1 MKNRPIKIVEGRD
14 STIANPLFVGAG
26 VVQEEGTAG
35 SGKGHRVFP
44 HSILLR
50 LGWTVLWSDPML
62 PLL

>member
-1 MKNRPIKIVEGRD
+1 MEGRD

-35 SGKGHRVFP
+35 GGKGHRVFP